1 MYLDTIQKFAVT
13 AEHKA
18 AAMRASMPAFFVAAM
33 MAGAYVGLGIILIF
47 SVGAKVD
54 PAWQKL
60 IMGASF
66 GIALTLVVFAG
77 SELYTGHTMIMP
89 LGWLCRK
96 VGLAD
101 IGRGWAVGW
110 SGHLG

>member
-1 MYLDTIQKFAVT
+1 MTMYLDTIQKFASA
-13 AEHKA
+13 AENKA
-18 AAMRASMPAFFVAAM
+18 AAVRAAMPSFFVAAM
-33 MAGAYVGLGIILIF
+33 MAGAYVGLGIIRIF
-47 SVGAKVD
+47 SVGAKFD

-60 IMGASF
+60 VMGASF

-77 SELYTGHTMIMP
+77 SELYTGHTMVMP

-101 IGRGWAVGW
+101 LGRVWTAGW
-110 SGHLG
+110 